1 MDRRRK
7 HIDQEAESKLR
18 EQFYADI
25 QAGGLSIAEAV
36 KKMRRLSRLTQ
47 KEFSEH
53 WKVALGVLKQIEA
66 GTGNPKVETLNR
78 ISMIF
83 GLEVGFVIRPR
94 TPNRQTLK
102 AMDEARKKRRMKPGV

>member
-53 WKVALGVLKQIEA
+53 RKVALGVLKQIEA

-78 ISMIF
+78 ISTIF
-83 GLEVGFVIRPR
+83 GLEVGFVTS

-102 AMDEARKKRRMKPGV
+102 AMDEARKKRRMKPSV